1 MKNKINKGILFW
13 ITGLSGSG
21 KTTIAKKIL
30 PMIKK
35 EYGTTIHLDGDGLRK
50 ILNFHGYTYK
60 DRLSNSKVFT
70 KIAKFITDQNI
81 NVVFSLVGLMDEPR
95 LWNKKNIK
103 KYIEIFIKSNVKKII
118 LNNKKK
124 IYKKNKNIV
133 GLNIKPEFPKKPDII
148 IDNEFNKNLDVLKSE
163 LIEKIFKIGN
173 KRKYANRK
181 LWSAT

>member
-1 MKNKINKGILFW
+1 MVI
-13 ITGLSGSG
+13 
-21 KTTIAKKIL
+21 
-30 PMIKK
+30 
-35 EYGTTIHLDGDGLRK
+35 D
-50 ILNFHGYTYK
+50 
-60 DRLSNSKVFT
+60 T

-103 KYIEIFIKSNVKKII
+103 KYIEIFIKSNVKKMI

-181 LWSAT
+181 L

>member
-30 PMIKK
+30 PMIK
-35 EYGTTIHLDGDGLRK
+35 EQYGKTIHLDGDELRK
-50 ILNFHGYTYK
+50 IFNLYGYTYK
-60 DRLSNSKVFT
+60 DRLSNSRIFT
-70 KIAKFITDQNI
+70 KLAKFITDQNI

-103 KYIEIFIKSNVKKII
+103 NYIEIFIKSNVKKII

-124 IYKKNKNIV
+124 IYRKDKNIV
-133 GLNIKPEFPKKPDII
+133 GLNIKPQFPKKPDIV
-148 IDNEFNKNLDVLKSE
+148 IDNKFNKNLELLKSE
-163 LIEKIFKIGN
+163 LIKKIFKIGN
-173 KRKYANRK
+173 TRKYANQK
-181 LWSAT
+181 L

>member
-103 KYIEIFIKSNVKKII
+103 KYIEIFIRSDLKKII
-118 LNNKKK
+118 SKDIKK
-124 IYKKNKNIV
+124 IYKVKKNIV
-133 GLNIKPEFPKKPDII
+133 GISIKPQFPKNPHII
-148 IDNEFNKNLDVLKSE
+148 MDNNFDKNLDLLGKE
-163 LIEKIFKIGN
+163 LMFKIT
-173 KRKYANRK
+173 KFVIKKKYIK
-181 LWSAT
+181 TII

>member
-30 PMIKK
+30 PMIK
-35 EYGTTIHLDGDGLRK
+35 EQYGKTIHLDGDKLRK
-50 ILNFHGYTYK
+50 IFNLYGYTYK
-60 DRLSNSKVFT
+60 DRLSNSRIFT
-70 KIAKFITDQNI
+70 KLAKFITDQNI

-103 KYIEIFIKSNVKKII
+103 NYIEIFIKSNVKKII

-124 IYKKNKNIV
+124 YIKKIRI
-133 GLNIKPEFPKKPDII
+133 L
-148 IDNEFNKNLDVLKSE
+148 LD
-163 LIEKIFKIGN
+163 
-173 KRKYANRK
+173 
-181 LWSAT
+181 

>member
-103 KYIEIFIKSNVKKII
+103 NYIEIFIKTNVKKII
-118 LNNKKK
+118 LKNKKK

-133 GLNIKPEFPKKPDII
+133 GLNIKPEFPKKPDIT
-148 IDNEFNKNLDVLKSE
+148 IDNKFNKNLESLKSQ
-163 LIEKIFKIGN
+163 LIEKIFKIGK
-173 KRKYANRK
+173 KRKYANQK
-181 LWSAT
+181 L